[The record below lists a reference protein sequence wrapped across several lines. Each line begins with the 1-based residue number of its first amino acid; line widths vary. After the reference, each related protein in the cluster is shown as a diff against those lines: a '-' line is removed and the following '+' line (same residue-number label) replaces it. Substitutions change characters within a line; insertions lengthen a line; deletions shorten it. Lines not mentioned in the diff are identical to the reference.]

1 MEERLSHYERPEIKK
16 VRGAGKRGHDILMA
30 PEHASSESWT
40 GSCCYKGR
48 THGENR
54 ERDS

>member
-16 VRGAGKRGHDILMA
+16 VTGAGKRGHDILMG

-40 GSCCYKGR
+40 GSCCFKGR
-48 THGENR
+48 TDGENR
-54 ERDS
+54 ERDN